1 MPMDAWRRFRALN
14 AADRSLV
21 TEATALLIAARMGTA
36 LLSFPALRQA
46 LDFYVRRTA
55 TKQTGSA
62 HCARIAWAVSAVAR
76 RLPSI
81 TTCLVESL
89 AADAMLRRRDYA
101 CEIRFGVRAGR
112 GSLTAHAWVEHQGV
126 VIFGAGDDAGEY
138 AVLSSPERS

>member
-1 MPMDAWRRFRALN
+1 MDAWRRFRALN

-76 RLPSI
+76 RLPST

-89 AADAMLRRRDYA
+89 AADAMMRRCGYA
-101 CEIRFGVRAGR
+101 SEIRFGVRTANG
-112 GSLTAHAWVEHQGV
+112 GPLTAHAWVEHQGAV
-126 VIFGAGDDAGEY
+126 VLGAVHDLGEY
-138 AVLSSPERS
+138 GVLSSPERS